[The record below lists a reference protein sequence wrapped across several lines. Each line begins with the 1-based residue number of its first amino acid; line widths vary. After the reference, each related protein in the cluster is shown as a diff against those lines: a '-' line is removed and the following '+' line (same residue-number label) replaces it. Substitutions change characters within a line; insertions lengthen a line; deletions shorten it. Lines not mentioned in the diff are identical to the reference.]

1 MLSKNQALIVVENLK
16 VGNMSRSAK
25 GTEQEPGRNVRAKS
39 GLNRSILDQGWG
51 EFLRQLSYKQEW
63 RGGLLISVN
72 PRYTSQKCYCCG
84 FTDASNRASQSEFKC
99 QTCGHED
106 HADVNAAKNI
116 LAAGHAVIACGE
128 TVRPTPSK
136 VVKAVSLNQEL
147 PLNQLVA

>member
-25 GTEQEPGRNVRAKS
+25 GTEQEPGRKVRAKS

-72 PRYTSQKCYCCG
+72 PRYTSQKWALFIVSAIYLL
-84 FTDASNRASQSEFKC
+84 T
-99 QTCGHED
+99 
-106 HADVNAAKNI
+106 AK
-116 LAAGHAVIACGE
+116 
-128 TVRPTPSK
+128 
-136 VVKAVSLNQEL
+136 
-147 PLNQLVA
+147 LV